1 MKRLLWILGMAAM
14 LTALAGDGFAQ
25 QGDRAVRVQGRQ
37 TAGDEQR
44 VALVIGNHAY
54 TRIASLR
61 NPGNDARDMAAALRK
76 TGFRVT
82 LLLNA
87 TRGQMGEAIAEFED
101 AVSKGGVGLFF
112 YAGHG
117 VQVGGVNYLIP
128 LGANITRQSQV
139 EFEAISANRVLAS
152 MEAAGNRLNMVFL
165 DACRNNPFK
174 GNRFRAIG
182 GGLAAVRNAP
192 KGSLI
197 SYATGAG
204 GVAADGTGRNGT
216 YTKNLLRYIG
226 QPGLELTTMMK
237 RVRSGVQR
245 DTRDKQTPYELSSLT
260 GDFYFTKASIG
271 SSAPVTANVPKG
283 PGKSSFS
290 LGDLNKAAQ
299 SQQASRRAWA
309 AKLGEMKDARRQ
321 AAIRRDTG
329 SRTWRDPVTGMEF
342 VKVPGGSFEMGCHAN
357 AGKCDS
363 DERPTR
369 TVRLDGFWL
378 GKHEVTQGQWKR
390 IMGSNPSRFKKGDNY
405 PVEQV
410 SWNDVQQFIRRLNS
424 RSSAKFSLPSEA
436 QWEYACRAGGKAVT
450 FGTGNGRVSSGNA
463 NYKNN
468 NGGTTPVGRY
478 PANALGLHDMSGNL
492 WEWVQDKKT
501 SYGNVGNDNPIY
513 ERSGALRVLRGGGWR
528 NGPRYL
534 RCSYRV
540 RVTPSSRDFYL
551 GFRLLRSR

>member
-1 MKRLLWILGMAAM
+1 MKRFLSILAIVVLVSGALLVSIASD
-14 LTALAGDGFAQ
+14 ALAQ
-25 QGDRAVRVQGRQ
+25 RSDRAVRVQGRQ
-37 TAGDEQR
+37 ATANEQR

-87 TRGQMGEAIAEFED
+87 TRGQMGEAIAGFED

-128 LGANITRQSQV
+128 IGANITRQSQV
-139 EFEAISANRVLAS
+139 EFEAISANRVMAS

-204 GVAADGTGRNGT
+204 GVAADGAGRNGT

-245 DTRDKQTPYELSSLT
+245 DTRDRQTPYELSSLT
-260 GDFYFTKASIG
+260 GDFYFT
-271 SSAPVTANVPKG
+271 
-283 PGKSSFS
+283 
-290 LGDLNKAAQ
+290 
-299 SQQASRRAWA
+299 
-309 AKLGEMKDARRQ
+309 
-321 AAIRRDTG
+321 
-329 SRTWRDPVTGMEF
+329 
-342 VKVPGGSFEMGCHAN
+342 
-357 AGKCDS
+357 
-363 DERPTR
+363 
-369 TVRLDGFWL
+369 
-378 GKHEVTQGQWKR
+378 
-390 IMGSNPSRFKKGDNY
+390 
-405 PVEQV
+405 
-410 SWNDVQQFIRRLNS
+410 
-424 RSSAKFSLPSEA
+424 
-436 QWEYACRAGGKAVT
+436 
-450 FGTGNGRVSSGNA
+450 
-463 NYKNN
+463 
-468 NGGTTPVGRY
+468 
-478 PANALGLHDMSGNL
+478 
-492 WEWVQDKKT
+492 
-501 SYGNVGNDNPIY
+501 
-513 ERSGALRVLRGGGWR
+513 
-528 NGPRYL
+528 
-534 RCSYRV
+534 
-540 RVTPSSRDFYL
+540 
-551 GFRLLRSR
+551 